1 MKWLSILALLVAL
14 PAQGAISLKDWE
26 KKSNA
31 DQLSYLGFC
40 VVGLAA
46 EVAKTD
52 PALAFKIKNW
62 YSEKPAG
69 HNYSDGM
76 NALLARILQL
86 EDQAKEGKADLSKF
100 QVEDIVYSVTAE
112 KFKLPS
118 REGPHDAGGFKDAG
132 PPSPPVTAGKQVP
145 FHKVPQEPSDSEKAP
160 APPISLPAKPIMIG
174 KIDVSHFAG
183 LKSGDTQD
191 RVISLLGQASMDLG
205 AEKYYSGVNVL
216 YADGA
221 VRRVDVFTAEL
232 RRLRATVGNDALL
245 DLFDRSDAEAVAR
258 LGPPTRRQPPDMKG
272 LYHLF
277 WTFPMPGGTAG
288 ESSPDLK
295 SRQTLALEFSP
306 ELVGCSRISVTW

>member
-1 MKWLSILALLVAL
+1 MAVHSRS
-14 PAQGAISLKDWE
+14 PGRSTRSRGYHLKDWE

-31 DQLSYLGFC
+31 DQLNYLGFC

-86 EDQAKEGKADLSKF
+86 EDQAKEGKADLSKI
-100 QVEDIVYSVTAE
+100 QVEDIVYDVTAE
-112 KFKLPS
+112 KFKLAP
-118 REGPHDAGGFKDAG
+118 REAPHDVGDFKDA
-132 PPSPPVTAGKQVP
+132 
-145 FHKVPQEPSDSEKAP
+145 AP
-160 APPISLPAKPIMIG
+160 APHTAPPAARAVSPSTPIMVG

-183 LKSGDTQD
+183 LKPGDTQD

-216 YADGA
+216 YADSA

-245 DLFDRSDAEAVAR
+245 DLFDHSDAEAVAR
-258 LGPPTRRQPPDMKG
+258 LGPPTRRQPPDLKG

-277 WTFPMPGGTAG
+277 WTFPMPGSTAG

-295 SRQTLALEFSP
+295 SRQTLALEFNP
-306 ELVGCSRISVTW
+306 DLVGCSRISVTW